1 MKYFTNIFVA
11 AVMVGLG
18 MGSMQVGAAPI
29 KYTINNYPEKM
40 EATVSGTITADDN
53 GNGILVAAEI
63 TDWQI
68 SVTGHST
75 FPDVTFGTTA
85 SASAMAQ
92 IWGNPRVS
100 ATEISIISWDPAAD
114 KGDLVLTG
122 TSDTGVMS
130 KLTWSRDAAWGED
143 NSGIIF
149 ESGGNTYWELR
160 GGGTLGGSDIW
171 VIASDGVSLA
181 PPDADGD
188 GVADDVDQCA
198 DTPDGEAVDAN
209 GCSDS
214 QKDSDNDGVSDAD
227 DQCAGTPDGA
237 DVDANGCSDSQ
248 RDSDNDGVT
257 DANDLCA
264 DTPAGSAVDANGCD
278 AFALIQQVLSAIGST
293 PGPQGPQGKQ
303 GETGAAG
310 ATGAAAPCTPCADV
324 ASAAVAMACIVLDA
338 NSATSIQELRDTAST
353 VVDTML
359 ISANVCEATCD
370 VAAEINT
377 AIDAKLNE

>member
-29 KYTINNYPEKM
+29 QYTINNYPGEF

-53 GNGILVAAEI
+53 GNGNLLAAEI

-68 SVTGHST
+68 SVTGHPT
-75 FPDVTFGTTA
+75 YPDVSFGTSTQTNTLE
-85 SASAMAQ
+85 Q

-100 ATEISIISWDPAAD
+100 ATEISILSWTPAAD

-122 TSDTGVMS
+122 TSDTGVVS
-130 KLTWSRDAAWGED
+130 KMTWTRDAAWGED

-149 ESGGNTYWELR
+149 ISDGNTYWERR
-160 GGGTLGGSDIW
+160 GGGTLGGNEIW
-171 VIASDGVSLA
+171 TVASGGVSLA

-188 GVADDVDQCA
+188 GVADDADQCA

-227 DQCAGTPDGA
+227 DQCAGTPDGEA
-237 DVDANGCSDSQ
+237 VDGNGCSDSQ
-248 RDSDNDGVT
+248 RDSDNDGVA
-257 DANDLCA
+257 DNADNCA
-264 DTPAGSAVDANGCD
+264 DTPAGAAVDANGCD
-278 AFALIQQVLSAIGST
+278 AFALIAAIALT
-293 PGPQGPQGKQ
+293 PGEQGAQGK
-303 GETGAAG
+303 AG
-310 ATGAAAPCTPCADV
+310 ADGADGADAPCVNCQDV
-324 ASAAVAMACIVLDA
+324 ATSAVDLACAILGVNPPSSVQDIRATADA
-338 NSATSIQELRDTAST
+338 IKNSL
-353 VVDTML
+353 L
-359 ISANVCEATCD
+359 ISANICDAGNCD
-370 VAAEINT
+370 VSSEINA
-377 AIDAKLNE
+377 AIDAKLAE